1 MTNSQPTGVQLWI
14 LGARL
19 RTLPAAIMPV
29 MVGSACAGAFEG
41 AGDKNWTFALL
52 ALVVSLALQVGVNYA
67 NDYSDGVRGT
77 DEKRVGP
84 LRLVGSGLVA
94 PQVVKRAAFIA
105 FGVAAV
111 FGLVIALA
119 TSLWLVVVGA
129 ACIGAGWL
137 YTGGPKPYG
146 YMGLGELFVFVFF
159 GLVATCGTDVRD
171 YAAHHNAELFCID
184 SRWLFGCCTSCNQQS
199 ARYSWRYRSR
209 QSYFSCATWRQK
221 HTHFVQ
227 PVVCGVWCC
236 DSAVCYIENWI
247 NSWITGTCS
256 CRSGDSDCAKR
267 CKWARTYCCTRDNWQ
282 NANGNWT
289 VVVVRAIALKSC

>member
-1 MTNSQPTGVQLWI
+1 MSNSQPTGVQLWI

-41 AGDKNWTFALL
+41 AVSKRWSFALL
-52 ALVVSLALQVGVNYA
+52 SLVVSLALQVGVNYA

-84 LRLVGSGLVA
+84 LRLVGSGLVSPNA
-94 PQVVKRAAFIA
+94 VKRAAFIA
-105 FGVAAV
+105 FGIAAIV
-111 FGLVIALA
+111 GLIIALA

-159 GLVATCGTDVRD
+159 GLVATCGTMFAVTQHITLLCVYASIAVGCLAVALLVVNNLRDIPGDTEVGKVTLAVRLGD
-171 YAAHHNAELFCID
+171 KKTRVLYNLLFV
-184 SRWLFGCCTSCNQQS
+184 
-199 ARYSWRYRSR
+199 A
-209 QSYFSCATWRQK
+209 
-221 HTHFVQ
+221 
-227 PVVCGVWCC
+227 CGVAIVLC
-236 DSAVCYIENWI
+236 AVSRRGSIVGLLGLAVAVPAI
-247 NSWITGTCS
+247 RTVQ
-256 CRSGDSDCAKR
+256 SG
-267 CKWARTYCCTRDNWQ
+267 
-282 NANGNWT
+282 ANG
-289 VVVVRAIALKSC
+289 RELIAVLVATGKTQMATGLLLSLGLLL

>member
-1 MTNSQPTGVQLWI
+1 MTNSQPTGAQVWI

-29 MVGSACAGAFEG
+29 MVGSACAGALEG
-41 AGDKNWTFALL
+41 GVNKRWTFALL

-94 PQVVKRAAFIA
+94 PDVVKRAAFIA
-105 FGVAAV
+105 FGIAA
-111 FGLVIALA
+111 FTGLLIALA
-119 TSLWLVVVGA
+119 TSLWLIVVGA

-159 GLVATCGTDVRD
+159 GLVATCGTMYAVTQHVTQLCIYASVAVGSLAVALLVINNLRDIPGDTEVGKVTLAVRLGD
-171 YAAHHNAELFCID
+171 KKTRILYNVLFAA
-184 SRWLFGCCTSCNQQS
+184 
-199 ARYSWRYRSR
+199 
-209 QSYFSCATWRQK
+209 
-221 HTHFVQ
+221 
-227 PVVCGVWCC
+227 CGVAIVLCAL
-236 DSAVCYIENWI
+236 SRRGAIVGLLGLVVAVPAIRAVRSGANGRELI
-247 NSWITGTCS
+247 AVLAITGKTQMATGLLLS
-256 CRSGDSDCAKR
+256 LG
-267 CKWARTYCCTRDNWQ
+267 
-282 NANGNWT
+282 
-289 VVVVRAIALKSC
+289 ILL

>member
-1 MTNSQPTGVQLWI
+1 MTNSQPTGLQIWI

-19 RTLPAAIMPV
+19 RTLPAAIVPV

-41 AGDKNWTFALL
+41 AGTKRWTIALL

-94 PQVVKRAAFIA
+94 PNIVKRAAFIA

-111 FGLVIALA
+111 AGLLIALS
-119 TSLWLVVVGA
+119 TSLWLVVVGV

-146 YMGLGELFVFVFF
+146 YMGLGEIFVFVFF
-159 GLVATCGTDVRD
+159 GLVATCGTMFAVTQQITLLSVYASVAVGCLAVALLVINNLRDIPGDTEVGKVTLAVRLGD
-171 YAAHHNAELFCID
+171 KKTRTLYNLLFV
-184 SRWLFGCCTSCNQQS
+184 
-199 ARYSWRYRSR
+199 A
-209 QSYFSCATWRQK
+209 
-221 HTHFVQ
+221 
-227 PVVCGVWCC
+227 CGVAIVLCAL
-236 DSAVCYIENWI
+236 SRRGAIVGLLGLVVAVPAMRIV
-247 NSWITGTCS
+247 
-256 CRSGDSDCAKR
+256 RSGASGR
-267 CKWARTYCCTRDNWQ
+267 EL
-282 NANGNWT
+282 
-289 VVVVRAIALKSC
+289 IAVLATTGKTQMATGLLLSLGLLV

>member
-1 MTNSQPTGVQLWI
+1 MTNRQPTGVQIWI

-41 AGDKNWTFALL
+41 AGTKRWTFALL

-94 PQVVKRAAFIA
+94 PEVVKRAAFIA

-111 FGLVIALA
+111 AGLLIALA
-119 TSLWLVVVGA
+119 TSLWLVVVGV

-159 GLVATCGTDVRD
+159 GLVATCGTMFAVTQHITLLCVYASVAVGCLAVALLVINNLRDIPGDTEVGKVTLAVRLGD
-171 YAAHHNAELFCID
+171 KKTRILYNLLFVACGAAIVLCAL
-184 SRWLFGCCTSCNQQS
+184 SRRGSIVGLLGL
-199 ARYSWRYRSR
+199 
-209 QSYFSCATWRQK
+209 
-221 HTHFVQ
+221 
-227 PVVCGVWCC
+227 
-236 DSAVCYIENWI
+236 AVAVPAIR
-247 NSWITGTCS
+247 TV
-256 CRSGDSDCAKR
+256 RSGASGR
-267 CKWARTYCCTRDNWQ
+267 ELI
-282 NANGNWT
+282 T
-289 VVVVRAIALKSC
+289 VLATTGKTQMATGLLLSLGLLL

>member
-1 MTNSQPTGVQLWI
+1 MTNSQPTGLQIWI

-19 RTLPAAIMPV
+19 RTLPAAIVPV

-41 AGDKNWTFALL
+41 ADTKRWTFALL

-94 PQVVKRAAFIA
+94 PKIVKRAAFIA

-111 FGLVIALA
+111 AGLLIALS
-119 TSLWLVVVGA
+119 TSLWLVVVGV

-146 YMGLGELFVFVFF
+146 YMGLGEIFVFVFF
-159 GLVATCGTDVRD
+159 GLVATCGTMFSVTQQITLLSVYASVAMGCLAVALLVINNLRDIPGDTEVGKVTLAVRLGD
-171 YAAHHNAELFCID
+171 RKTRTLYNLLFV
-184 SRWLFGCCTSCNQQS
+184 
-199 ARYSWRYRSR
+199 A
-209 QSYFSCATWRQK
+209 
-221 HTHFVQ
+221 
-227 PVVCGVWCC
+227 CGVAIVLCAL
-236 DSAVCYIENWI
+236 SRRGAIVGVLGLVVAVPAIRI
-247 NSWITGTCS
+247 V
-256 CRSGDSDCAKR
+256 RSGASGR
-267 CKWARTYCCTRDNWQ
+267 EL
-282 NANGNWT
+282 
-289 VVVVRAIALKSC
+289 IAVLATTGKTQMATGLLLSLGLLL

>member
-1 MTNSQPTGVQLWI
+1 MTNSQPTGVQVWI

-41 AGDKNWTFALL
+41 SGSKRWTFALL

-94 PQVVKRAAFIA
+94 PKSVKRAAFVA

-111 FGLVIALA
+111 AGLLIALA
-119 TSLWLVVVGA
+119 TSLWLIIVGA
-129 ACIGAGWL
+129 LCIGAGWL

-146 YMGLGELFVFVFF
+146 YMGLGELFVFIFF
-159 GLVATCGTDVRD
+159 GVIATCGTMFAITQHVTLLSLFASVAVGCLAVALLVINNLRDIPGDTEVGKVTLAVRLGD
-171 YAAHHNAELFCID
+171 KKTRSLYNLLFV
-184 SRWLFGCCTSCNQQS
+184 
-199 ARYSWRYRSR
+199 A
-209 QSYFSCATWRQK
+209 
-221 HTHFVQ
+221 
-227 PVVCGVWCC
+227 CGVAIVLCA
-236 DSAVCYIENWI
+236 SSRRGSIVGLLGLVVAIPAIRTV
-247 NSWITGTCS
+247 
-256 CRSGDSDCAKR
+256 RSGA
-267 CKWARTYCCTRDNWQ
+267 TGRDL
-282 NANGNWT
+282 
-289 VVVVRAIALKSC
+289 IAVLATTGKTQMATGLLLSLGLLL

>member
-1 MTNSQPTGVQLWI
+1 MAKPQPTGVQVWI

-41 AGDKNWTFALL
+41 GGNKRWTFALL

-94 PQVVKRAAFIA
+94 PEVVKRAAFIA
-105 FGVAAV
+105 FGIAALT
-111 FGLVIALA
+111 GLLIALA
-119 TSLWLVVVGA
+119 TSLWLIVVGA

-159 GLVATCGTDVRD
+159 GLVATCGTMYAVTQHVTQLCVYASVAVGCLAVALLVINNLRDIPGDTEVGKVTLAVRLGD
-171 YAAHHNAELFCID
+171 NKIRILYNLLFVACGIAIVLCALSRRGAIVGLLGLVVAVPAVRTVRSGASGRELI
-184 SRWLFGCCTSCNQQS
+184 
-199 ARYSWRYRSR
+199 
-209 QSYFSCATWRQK
+209 
-221 HTHFVQ
+221 
-227 PVVCGVWCC
+227 
-236 DSAVCYIENWI
+236 AVLA
-247 NSWITGTCS
+247 ITGKTQMATGLLLS
-256 CRSGDSDCAKR
+256 LG
-267 CKWARTYCCTRDNWQ
+267 
-282 NANGNWT
+282 
-289 VVVVRAIALKSC
+289 LLL

>member
-1 MTNSQPTGVQLWI
+1 MTNAQPTGVQLWI

-29 MVGSACAGAFEG
+29 MVGSSCAGAFEG
-41 AGDKNWTFALL
+41 AGAKRWTFALL

-94 PQVVKRAAFIA
+94 PKIVKRAAFIA
-105 FGVAAV
+105 FGIAAV
-111 FGLVIALA
+111 AGLLIALA

-159 GLVATCGTDVRD
+159 GLVATCGTMFAITQHITLLCVYASVAVGCLAVALLVINNLRDIPGDTEVGKVTLAVRLGD
-171 YAAHHNAELFCID
+171 KKTRTLYNLLFV
-184 SRWLFGCCTSCNQQS
+184 
-199 ARYSWRYRSR
+199 A
-209 QSYFSCATWRQK
+209 
-221 HTHFVQ
+221 
-227 PVVCGVWCC
+227 CGVAIVLCAL
-236 DSAVCYIENWI
+236 SRRGAIVGVLGLFVAVPAIRI
-247 NSWITGTCS
+247 V
-256 CRSGDSDCAKR
+256 RSGASGR
-267 CKWARTYCCTRDNWQ
+267 EL
-282 NANGNWT
+282 
-289 VVVVRAIALKSC
+289 IAVLATTGKTQMATGLLLSLGLLL